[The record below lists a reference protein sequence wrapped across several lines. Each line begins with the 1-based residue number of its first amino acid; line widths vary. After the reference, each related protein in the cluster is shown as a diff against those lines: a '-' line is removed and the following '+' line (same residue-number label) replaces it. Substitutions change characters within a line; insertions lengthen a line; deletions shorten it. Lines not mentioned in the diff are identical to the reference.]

1 MPTNATERIIAGA
14 MSGTSADGVDV
25 ALTRITGRGT
35 SMTAQLLHH
44 HHHPYD
50 AATRNKIFAF
60 RDGAASAN
68 LARIAQLGRTISL
81 AYAMAVNDT
90 LAASRISAADL

>member
-1 MPTNATERIIAGA
+1 MPTSSTDRIIAGA

-25 ALTRITGRGT
+25 ALTRIAARGT

-50 AATRNKIFAF
+50 AATRNEIFAF
-60 RDGAASAN
+60 RGGD
-68 LARIAQLGRTISL
+68 
-81 AYAMAVNDT
+81 
-90 LAASRISAADL
+90 SAAIKDSLQSLFEKRLQSPLRARVES